1 MNSLILLTKQYAQQ
15 HRKYHTLEHIA
26 YMFTTAKERGIMLN
40 YAQQLAIWWHDAV
53 YNVDSAT
60 NEEDSA
66 SLMWN
71 NQGCVRSD
79 ILRDATTMI
88 HDTKAHIPSNEAS
101 AIVSDLD
108 MFILADSRNYDR
120 YKIQVRE
127 EFSHVPIDTYCIRRK
142 EFLERT
148 ITTEIFYSPEFI
160 KHRENAVALMTEEIQ
175 TLDSVITR
183 NAPKVA

>member
-79 ILRDATTMI
+79 ILYDASMMI
-88 HDTKAHIPSNEAS
+88 NDTKTHVPRNADS
-101 AIVSDLD
+101 AVVSDLD
-108 MFILADSRNYDR
+108 MLILADSRNYDR
-120 YKIQVRE
+120 YRRQIRE
-127 EFSHVPIDTYCIRRK
+127 EFSHVPTDEYCIRRK
-142 EFLERT
+142 EFLEHT
-148 ITTEIFYSPEFI
+148 ITTPIFLFSAI
-160 KHRENAVALMTEEIQ
+160 CKA
-175 TLDSVITR
+175 S
-183 NAPKVA
+183 